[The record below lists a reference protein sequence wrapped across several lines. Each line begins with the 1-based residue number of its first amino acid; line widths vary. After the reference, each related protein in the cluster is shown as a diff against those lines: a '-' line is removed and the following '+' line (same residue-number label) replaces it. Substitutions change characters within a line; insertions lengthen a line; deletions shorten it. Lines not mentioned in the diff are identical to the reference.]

1 MSAEVFTSFLQ
12 ITANRQQQRQRLA
25 PKFLCAM
32 LEHKHFRHQAWPR
45 MIALPYARNT
55 LMPLPS
61 NDIAF
66 NNWRKAAANAKD
78 LLSQGHIDFDEYRN
92 IMARA
97 RAEQGISTQGKV
109 PMQQGQSSALAQ
121 PQQPARPESELIP
134 MNGRALPIQSTST
147 WDQVKRF
154 LKRLNPIRP
163 AL

>member
-1 MSAEVFTSFLQ
+1 
-12 ITANRQQQRQRLA
+12 
-25 PKFLCAM
+25 
-32 LEHKHFRHQAWPR
+32 
-45 MIALPYARNT
+45 MIALSYARNT
-55 LMPLPS
+55 LMPRPS

-66 NNWRKAAANAKD
+66 NNWREAAATARD

-97 RAEQGISTQGKV
+97 RAEQNISTQGQV

-121 PQQPARPESELIP
+121 PQQPARPQSELIP

-147 WDQVKRF
+147 WDPVKRF